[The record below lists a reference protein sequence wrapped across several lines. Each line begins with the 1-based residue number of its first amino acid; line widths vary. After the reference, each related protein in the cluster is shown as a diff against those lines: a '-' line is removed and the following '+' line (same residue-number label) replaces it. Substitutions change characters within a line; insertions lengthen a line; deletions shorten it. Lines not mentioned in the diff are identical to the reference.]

1 MREITLEELQANA
14 TKKRTEVQNTGIVD
28 ENNNQRIVSTNQINT
43 NQDTINNNQTI
54 ETPMIQNAFS
64 DMINTIE
71 RKKTEYNNQIAPIIE
86 KNKKEMEEAEAL
98 GIDVS
103 KEKLDDEAVQ
113 EKIRIA
119 KENEN
124 KVNNIINTNTSDL
137 ESYIDADDQTNY
149 IEIKDN
155 NDTNKEEQIT
165 IADNNDDEH
174 DDLDNLMKDLN
185 SAEDDSI
192 SIKEEESVDE
202 IRARFKESLS
212 GVKVTK
218 DPIDFTKF
226 KILQKPVSSLS
237 VLSDINS
244 KNKVFKKADWVLF
257 HTGIS
262 VTFAECKGTELN
274 NLRKTIDASNEIN
287 SVIASLKFIYDHIID
302 NNKPQFEQWCKLI
315 RTEDIESLY
324 FGLYRACYAD
334 SNIIARTCPNDKCG
348 KTSLININIKDMV
361 EYEDDE
367 TKEKFNKI
375 FNQDTTTS
383 SHMQQSELLQISDD
397 LAISYNHATLYSTFL
412 QYASLPENIT
422 KQYSDTL
429 NTMAYINGFF
439 QIDHDNASLIPI
451 EIKTYKNNIN
461 KSVISK
467 LKIYIDILK
476 TLTNDQYSILMAKL
490 NSIITNP
497 KITYVYPETTCP
509 ECGDK
514 IPKSNIDSMLRMLF
528 TRAQLVQV
536 KSL

>member
-86 KNKKEMEEAEAL
+86 KNKEEMEEAEAL

-383 SHMQQSELLQISDD
+383 SHMQESELLQISDD
-397 LAISYNHATLYSTFL
+397 LAISYSHATLYSTFL

-476 TLTNDQYSILMAKL
+476 TLTNDQYSVLMAKL